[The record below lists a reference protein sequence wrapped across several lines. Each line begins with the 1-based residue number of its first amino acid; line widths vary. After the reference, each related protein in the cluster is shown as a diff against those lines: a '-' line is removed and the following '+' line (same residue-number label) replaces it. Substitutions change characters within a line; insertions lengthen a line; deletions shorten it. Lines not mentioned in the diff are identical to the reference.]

1 MEDFNLQFGF
11 RTAIGCKGNHS
22 HEKISIFGHY
32 KYRVKEFYEITCCY
46 VKELMD
52 ICLYCKKCLD
62 CKKVS
67 NITFMCDF
75 IYKRNSEREDC
86 ISHAVINWHCFKNAF
101 CRICI
106 DTAGTAFVSFP
117 YEEQNAKQ
125 KWLYKKEKMGLI

>member
-46 VKELMD
+46 VKERMD

-106 DTAGTAFVSFP
+106 DTAGTAFP
-117 YEEQNAKQ
+117 YNERNAKQ
-125 KWLYKKEKMGLI
+125 KWLYKKERMGLI